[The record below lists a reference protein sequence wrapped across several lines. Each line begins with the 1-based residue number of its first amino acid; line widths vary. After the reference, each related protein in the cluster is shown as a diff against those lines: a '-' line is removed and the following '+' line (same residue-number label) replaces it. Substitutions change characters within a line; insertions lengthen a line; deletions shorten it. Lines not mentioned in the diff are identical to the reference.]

1 MTILKDYLS
10 YTKKYSETYG
20 ERTLVLMQIGSF
32 FECYALIEKDGS
44 YSGSHICEFAEIND
58 MTISK
63 MNVCVDN
70 KPGVMAGFGLP
81 QLEKY
86 IKKMQEH
93 GYTVVVFTQDN
104 PSKNTTR
111 SLSAIYSPGTFFSN
125 DTSSSS
131 LGDNT
136 SGLSNNTTCIWIHYS
151 AKNNSVKEMLTIGI
165 SNIDI
170 FTGKT
175 SINEICCEYYH
186 NPTTYDEL
194 EKFISIYKP
203 SETIIISNLGREI
216 IDSIIQFTGITSRQI
231 HIIELDND
239 CSKNTELQTAAINSE
254 RQIYQQEIFNKFYK
268 SGSSGDEP
276 SFITTYYEY
285 CIAVQSFCFLLEFI
299 YQHNPNL
306 VSKIEKPIIENLGNR
321 LILANHS
328 LKQLNI
334 ISDNRYSGKLGSVS
348 ALLNNAITTMGKR
361 SFNYNLLNP
370 ITDIDMLN
378 RSYSITD
385 HFIRENTWE
394 YIRQQ
399 LTNIKDF
406 EKIKRKLIMKRI
418 TPRDFYNLCIN
429 LSTLQD
435 LYRKFKEDKTFQE
448 HIQRYLNMDFLES
461 TEMICQFIKRN
472 FSIEQSRLVDDLST
486 DKLNKY
492 SLENV
497 QFINRD
503 VSAEL
508 DRKTKACVDSREV
521 FEAIRA
527 WLSKQVEEYESSSKK
542 ASSSNEY
549 IKIHD
554 TPKSDAMLIGTK
566 RRVNILKTIIEKRI
580 LKECE
585 KECEITLEYTS
596 KYSNTVETYKFM
608 ISDLVY
614 RPHGGN
620 QTNLIV
626 VSPQI
631 NKLASYIQ
639 SSRDVL
645 TSEIQST
652 YYQICQDFIREIERS
667 DTCNLLDDAIA
678 FTRECDLIQCR
689 CYIATK
695 YNYCRP
701 EIDEKAT
708 KSYVDFQQIRH
719 PLIEQLN
726 HRELY
731 VTNDFC
737 IGRGFEGDTSPLPP
751 YLPGDTSPSNI
762 SPSNIS
768 PYNISPNKE
777 GGKGD
782 VSPSNKE
789 GGKGDVSPSNKEGGK
804 GDVSPSNV
812 SPSNVSPSNGMLL
825 YGTNAVG
832 KTSFIKSIGIA
843 TIMAQ
848 AGLYVPCSSFRYLPY
863 NYIFTRILGNDN
875 IFKGL
880 STFAVEMSELRTILK
895 QSNQNSLIL
904 GDELCSGTES
914 TSALSIFAAGL
925 ERLHEIGAS
934 FIFATHFHE
943 ILEYREIRALNKM
956 KVYHMSVIFDRERNT
971 LVYDRKLQAGGGE
984 AMYGLEVCKSLDL
997 PDQFLDRAY
1006 QIRNKYCNKQE
1017 ITSKTTS
1024 KDSIIGILSAKK
1036 SKYNA
1041 KKLRGGMCELCNE
1054 NPASE
1059 IHHLQYQKNADQSG
1073 IIGKQFHKNHKA
1085 NLVNL
1090 CELCHDKIHESGKEH
1105 RITKTT
1111 DGYQISE
1118 LS

>member
-1 MTILKDYLS
+1 MTIINDYLS
-10 YTKKYSETYG
+10 YTERYRETYG
-20 ERTLVLMQIGSF
+20 DKTLVLMQVGSF
-32 FECYALIEKDGS
+32 FECYALVGKDGT
-44 YSGSHICEFAEIND
+44 YHGSHIREFAEIND
-58 MTISK
+58 MTISRK
-63 MNVCVDN
+63 NICVGG
-70 KPGVMAGFGLP
+70 KSVVMAGFGLP

-86 IKKMQEH
+86 VKKMQEH
-93 GYTVVVFTQDN
+93 GYTIVVFVQDN
-104 PSKNTTR
+104 QAKNTTR
-111 SLSAIYSPGTFFSN
+111 SLSCVYSPGTFFSN
-125 DTSSSS
+125 DTSSSA
-131 LGDNT
+131 LGDNI
-136 SGLSNNTTCIWIHYS
+136 SQLSNNTTCIWIHYS

-170 FTGKT
+170 FTGRT
-175 SINEICCEYYH
+175 SINEIQCEYYH

-194 EKFISIYKP
+194 ERFISIYRP

-216 IDSIIQFTGITSRQI
+216 IDNIVQFTGITSRQI
-231 HIIELDND
+231 HVIELGNNNNNNS
-239 CSKNTELQTAAINSE
+239 SKKTELQTAAINSE
-254 RQIYQQEIFNKFYK
+254 RQIYQQEIFKKFYRSDK
-268 SGSSGDEP
+268 NKGNSDP
-276 SFITTYYEY
+276 ADIITTYYEY
-285 CIAVQSFCFLLEFI
+285 CIAVQSFCFLLEFV

-306 VSKIEKPIIENLGNR
+306 VSKIEPPIIENLGNR

-334 ISDNRYSGKLGSVS
+334 ISDNRYSGKLGSVES
-348 ALLNNAITTMGKR
+348 LLNNAVTIMGR
-361 SFNYNLLNP
+361 RRFAYNLLNP
-370 ITDIDMLN
+370 ITDHDILN
-378 RSYSITD
+378 RSYNITD
-385 HFIRENTWE
+385 HFIKANTWE
-394 YIRQQ
+394 YIRHQ

-406 EKIKRKLIMKRI
+406 EKIKRKLIMKKI
-418 TPRDFYNLCIN
+418 TPRDFYNLYDN
-429 LSTLQD
+429 LSTLQT
-435 LYRKFKEDKTFQE
+435 LYRKFKGDRVFRE
-448 HIQRYLNMDFLES
+448 HIQKYLAMDFFES
-461 TEMICQFIKRN
+461 TETIMRFIKRD
-472 FSIEQSRLVDDLST
+472 FSLEQARLVDDLST
-486 DKLNKY
+486 DKLNNY

-521 FEAIRA
+521 FEAIRS
-527 WLSKQVEEYESSSKK
+527 WLSKQVEEYESSVKK
-542 ASSSNEY
+542 TASSSSNEY

-554 TPKSDAMLIGTK
+554 TPKSDSMLIGTK
-566 RRVNILKTIIEKRI
+566 RRVNILKTIIEKQV
-580 LKECE
+580 K
-585 KECEITLEYTS
+585 KNDSGEITLEYTS
-596 KYSNTVETYKFM
+596 KYSNQVETYRFM
-608 ISDLVY
+608 ISELEY
-614 RPHGGN
+614 RAHGGN

-631 NKLASYIQ
+631 DKLSRYIQ
-639 SSRDVL
+639 TSRDVL
-645 TSEIQST
+645 TSEIQAT
-652 YYQICQDFIREIERS
+652 YYQICQNFVGTIEQTDGS
-667 DTCNLLDDAIA
+667 NLLSDAIA
-678 FTRECDLIQCR
+678 YTSECDLIQSK

-695 YNYCRP
+695 YNYCKP
-701 EIDEKAT
+701 EIDSKAT
-708 KSYVDFQQIRH
+708 KSYVDFRQIRH

-726 HRELY
+726 QRELY
-731 VTNDFC
+731 VTNDLC
-737 IGRGFEGDTSPLPP
+737 IGKEGDVSTNKEGFKSP
-751 YLPGDTSPSNI
+751 I
-762 SPSNIS
+762 
-768 PYNISPNKE
+768 KE

-782 VSPSNKE
+782 
-789 GGKGDVSPSNKEGGK
+789 
-804 GDVSPSNV
+804 
-812 SPSNVSPSNGMLL
+812 VSPSNGMLL

-925 ERLHEIGAS
+925 ERLHEIGSS

-943 ILEYREIRALNKM
+943 ILDYREIRALHKM

-971 LVYDRKLQAGGGE
+971 LVYDRRLREGGGE

-1006 QIRNKYCNKQE
+1006 QIRNKYCKQDST
-1017 ITSKTTS
+1017 ITKTASKSLKEPT
-1024 KDSIIGILSAKK
+1024 IGILSAKK
-1036 SKYNA
+1036 SRYNA

-1073 IIGKQFHKNHKA
+1073 IIAKQFHKNHKA

-1118 LS
+1118 LP